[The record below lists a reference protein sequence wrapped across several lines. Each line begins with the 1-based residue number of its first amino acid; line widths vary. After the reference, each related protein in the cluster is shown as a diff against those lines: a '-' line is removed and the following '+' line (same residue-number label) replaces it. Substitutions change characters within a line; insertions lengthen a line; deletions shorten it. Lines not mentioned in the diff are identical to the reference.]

1 MSTKYISYNELI
13 PFIMNELLDIED
25 IIKDLSNDD
34 DWNKQ
39 FLAIEIFRRI
49 NKFDTK
55 IFFLSFNMIINKISE
70 LTESLRSNLSK
81 HSIMLIKEVILKLKD
96 TPEYRVNKFIHN
108 LTESLIKQLKVYN
121 DVSIIDKS
129 PTNFDK
135 KKRFQ
140 IHGYIEDGNRGLLH
154 YFAMFGYNDLIK
166 FLLDNGADVNCND
179 WHSVSPYYD
188 ALLCGRIDTCK
199 LLLEYGADISI
210 LVKEYLYSKEDFLF
224 NIDDEDNIRE
234 YFITE
239 INKFLIFRS
248 RKYLVNLI

>member
-1 MSTKYISYNELI
+1 MDTFKSEVTAEELEKLYEEL
-13 PFIMNELLDIED
+13 FILCYKTVYDHQRFNDLENIE
-25 IIKDLSNDD
+25 
-34 DWNKQ
+34 
-39 FLAIEIFRRI
+39 
-49 NKFDTK
+49 
-55 IFFLSFNMIINKISE
+55 NKIKIYS
-70 LTESLRSNLSK
+70 
-81 HSIMLIKEVILKLKD
+81 
-96 TPEYRVNKFIHN
+96 

-121 DVSIIDKS
+121 DISIIDKS

-224 NIDDEDNIRE
+224 NIDDEDNIRD